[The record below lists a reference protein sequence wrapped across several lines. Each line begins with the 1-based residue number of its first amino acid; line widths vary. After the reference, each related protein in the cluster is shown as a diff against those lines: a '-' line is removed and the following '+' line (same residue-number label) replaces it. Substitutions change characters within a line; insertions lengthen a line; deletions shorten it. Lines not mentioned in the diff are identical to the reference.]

1 MCRHKENGLP
11 RRFAPRNDSM
21 VLLRSIFWLPC
32 VKGAVAERLRDCP
45 LRCWLRIRKKSALVS
60 VPAAQSLRLGL
71 RRPTSLYTREAMEFK
86 LTAPFLFSPAPDST
100 PATPQ
105 SLRDSSPK
113 RGAKGTPV
121 SGLSAFRAYAKGGK
135 VLPFPPQ
142 AFLLALLNIDDR
154 TALVLTAVLASTVRH
169 AELAAVGAL
178 DDSGSGELPGR
189 RTSLVTSLSRYF
201 SFWDCH
207 VDTS

>member
-1 MCRHKENGLP
+1 M
-11 RRFAPRNDSM
+11 
-21 VLLRSIFWLPC
+21 
-32 VKGAVAERLRDCP
+32 P
-45 LRCWLRIRKKSALVS
+45 LEKRECDVRKTS
-60 VPAAQSLRLGL
+60 VTQHSC
-71 RRPTSLYTREAMEFK
+71 
-86 LTAPFLFSPAPDST
+86 
-100 PATPQ
+100 
-105 SLRDSSPK
+105 
-113 RGAKGTPV
+113 
-121 SGLSAFRAYAKGGK
+121 AYAKGGK

>member
-1 MCRHKENGLP
+1 MVQKLP
-11 RRFAPRNDSM
+11 LEKRECD
-21 VLLRSIFWLPC
+21 V
-32 VKGAVAERLRDCP
+32 
-45 LRCWLRIRKKSALVS
+45 RKTS
-60 VPAAQSLRLGL
+60 VTQHSC
-71 RRPTSLYTREAMEFK
+71 
-86 LTAPFLFSPAPDST
+86 
-100 PATPQ
+100 
-105 SLRDSSPK
+105 
-113 RGAKGTPV
+113 
-121 SGLSAFRAYAKGGK
+121 AYAKGGK